1 MYICKKC
8 GNYYQFEGTSVTYV
22 ANKLDSTR
30 FVTSPK
36 DNKYE
41 EETTLSYEDV
51 SFLCCKNCGSNSV
64 VSVNINDLP
73 QRLQDQIYNTINM
86 GVIDTD
92 IAVELKDFVK

>member
-22 ANKLDSTR
+22 ANKFTATGR
-30 FVTSPK
+30 
-36 DNKYE
+36 NKYE
-41 EETTLSYEDV
+41 EETTLNYETVD
-51 SFLCCKNCGSNSV
+51 FLCCKNCGSNSI

-73 QRLQDQIYNTINM
+73 QRLQGQIYNTISM